1 MAKPSDD
8 KDHHKHFE
16 PIEPIINPNANV
28 GSSPGVAM
36 GFIYQAMAQS
46 TAIMFEN
53 AVNAQQNLNV
63 IALAVTKREVNIL
76 LGVDVLEQRVA
87 ALEIQMSTLPA
98 WVAALVAAQ
107 KSAKQV
113 LA

>member
-1 MAKPSDD
+1 MAKSPDG
-8 KDHHKHFE
+8 KDHHKH
-16 PIEPIINPNANV
+16 IVPIIDPNVVNL
-28 GSSPGVAM
+28 GSSPGEAM
-36 GFIYQAMAQS
+36 GVIYQAWAHS

-53 AVNAQQNLNV
+53 AVNAQHNLNV
-63 IALAVTKREVNIL
+63 IAQAATKREVNIL

-107 KSAKQV
+107 KSAKQ
-113 LA
+113 AHA